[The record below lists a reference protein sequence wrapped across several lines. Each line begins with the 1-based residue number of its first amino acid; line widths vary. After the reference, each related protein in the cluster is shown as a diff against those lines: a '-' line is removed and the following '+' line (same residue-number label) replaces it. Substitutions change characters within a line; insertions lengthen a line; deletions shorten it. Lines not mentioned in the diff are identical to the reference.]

1 MGTGAQGSTIAMRL
15 DEEPNVARIICADYN
30 LEAAQ
35 RLEQTLTKATA
46 VKVDGNKKNEILEIM
61 GTSMLVGFCTY
72 FISEILKDKFK
83 NKSYEKKTKQKTL
96 IKPYY
101 GIEKKF

>member
-1 MGTGAQGSTIAMRL
+1 VNKKVIVLGTGAQGSTIAMRL

-46 VKVDGNKKNEILEIM
+46 VKVDGNNINEILEASKGVDLIVN
-61 GTSMLVGFCTY
+61 GLPPGFQCQ
-72 FISEILKDKFK
+72 
-83 NKSYEKKTKQKTL
+83 SY
-96 IKPYY
+96 
-101 GIEKKF
+101 GGGA

>member
-1 MGTGAQGSTIAMRL
+1 MNKKVMVLGTGAQGSTIAMRL

-46 VKVDGNKKNEILEIM
+46 VKVDGNNKNEILEASKGVDVIVNGLPPDAM
-61 GTSMLVGFCTY
+61 S
-72 FISEILKDKFK
+72 
-83 NKSYEKKTKQKTL
+83 
-96 IKPYY
+96 
-101 GIEKKF
+101 